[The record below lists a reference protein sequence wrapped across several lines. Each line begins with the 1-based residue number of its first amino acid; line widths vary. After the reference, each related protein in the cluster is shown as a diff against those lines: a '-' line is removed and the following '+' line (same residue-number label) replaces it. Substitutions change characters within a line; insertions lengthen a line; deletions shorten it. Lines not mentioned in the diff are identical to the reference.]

1 MEPILEV
8 KGLRKSF
15 KDFTLQD
22 ISFSLPRGFIM
33 GLIGPNGSGKSTTI
47 KLIMN
52 LMRKE
57 AGEIRVCGLDTH
69 RHELAVKQKIGFVYD
84 ENHFYDELTVL
95 EMKKIVAP
103 FYREWDEEAF
113 AYFVHRFKLPVGKK
127 IKELSKGNKMKFA
140 LTVALS
146 HHAELIIMD
155 EPTAGLDPVMRSE
168 LLEVLGELIQDER
181 KGVLFSTHITTDL
194 DKVADYITMINEG
207 RVLFSVAKDTL
218 QETCGLVKGG
228 KSQLTPEVKDRLIGL
243 REGSFG
249 FEGLTTNRKQM
260 QDLLG
265 EQGIIERPTLE
276 EIMVYLVRGYRDADV
291 GS

>member
-113 AYFVHRFKLPVGKK
+113 TYYVHRFQLPVRKK

-194 DKVADYITMINEG
+194 DKVADYIAMINEG

>member
-15 KDFTLQD
+15 EDFTLQD
-22 ISFSLPRGFIM
+22 ISFSLPRGYIM

-52 LMRKE
+52 LIRKE
-57 AGEIRVCGLDTH
+57 AGEIKICGLDTD

-95 EMKKIVAP
+95 EMKRIVAP

-113 AYFVHRFKLPVGKK
+113 VYYLDRFQLPVGKK

-155 EPTAGLDPVMRSE
+155 EPTAGLDPVMRAE
-168 LLEVLGELIQDER
+168 FLEVLGELIQDER

-207 RVLFSVAKDTL
+207 KVVFSVAKDTL
-218 QETCGLVKGG
+218 QETLGLVKGG
-228 KSQLTPEVKDRLIGL
+228 KSQLTSEVKQRLIGL

-249 FEGLTTNRKQM
+249 FEGLTTDRKQM
-260 QDLLG
+260 QALLG
-265 EQGIIERPTLE
+265 EQGVIERPTLE
-276 EIMVYLVRGYRDADV
+276 EIMVYLVRGKKNADL
-291 GS
+291 GL

>member
-15 KDFTLQD
+15 EDFTLQD
-22 ISFSLPRGFIM
+22 ISFSLPRGYIM

-52 LMRKE
+52 LIRKE
-57 AGEIRVCGLDTH
+57 AGEIKICGLDTD

-95 EMKKIVAP
+95 EMKRIVAP

-113 AYFVHRFKLPVGKK
+113 VYYLDRFQLPVGKK

-140 LTVALS
+140 LTLALS

-155 EPTAGLDPVMRSE
+155 EPTAGLDPVMRAE
-168 LLEVLGELIQDER
+168 FLEVLGELIQDER

-207 RVLFSVAKDTL
+207 KVVFSVAKDTL
-218 QETCGLVKGG
+218 QETLGLVKGG
-228 KSQLTPEVKDRLIGL
+228 KSQLTSEVKQRLIGL

-249 FEGLTTNRKQM
+249 FEGLTTDRKQM
-260 QDLLG
+260 QALLG
-265 EQGIIERPTLE
+265 EQGVIERPTLE
-276 EIMVYLVRGYRDADV
+276 EIMVYLVRGKKNADL
-291 GS
+291 GL

>member
-15 KDFTLQD
+15 GDFTLQD

-47 KLIMN
+47 RLIMN
-52 LMRKE
+52 LLKKE
-57 AGEIRVCGLDTH
+57 AGEIRICGMDAH

-84 ENHFYDELTVL
+84 ENYYYDELTAL
-95 EMKKIVAP
+95 EMKSIVKP

-113 AYFVHRFKLPVGKK
+113 HYYIDRFQLPVKKK

-140 LTVALS
+140 LTMALS

-181 KGVLFSTHITTDL
+181 IGILFSTHITADL

-207 RVLFSVAKDTL
+207 KVVFSLAKDTL
-218 QETCGLVKGG
+218 QETWGLVKGG
-228 KSQLTPEVKDRLIGL
+228 KSQLTPAIRKKLIGV
-243 REGSFG
+243 RESSFG
-249 FEGLTTNRKQM
+249 FEGLITDKTQM
-260 QDLLG
+260 AGLLG
-265 EQGIIERPTLE
+265 EQVVIERPTLE
-276 EIMVYLVRGYRDADV
+276 DIMIYMTRGAVDACT
-291 GS
+291 GL